1 MWESL
6 GCCPVCATPVFTARG
21 CVMVAPGAKGFFPSS
36 SDEATKP
43 TSIIPLSNPHTR
55 TTGFQGTR
63 ISMAEPPRTKSG
75 LRLTAIVLP
84 KTPNSFREHLVHRNE
99 SLHSLRNS
107 SKRKGITIF
116 ICEGL
121 LTACWAGEN
130 LSTKSASSIR
140 VKSGV
145 FSWKAQTLALSG

>member
-1 MWESL
+1 L
-6 GCCPVCATPVFTARG
+6 GCCPACATPVFTAGG

-36 SDEATKP
+36 SDDATKP
-43 TSIIPLSNPHTR
+43 TSIIPLSNPHTK

-63 ISMAEPPRTKSG
+63 ISMAEPPGTKCG
-75 LRLTAIVLP
+75 LRFTAIVLP
-84 KTPNSFREHLVHRNE
+84 KTPNLFREYLVHRKE
-99 SLHSLRNS
+99 SLHKLSNNS
-107 SKRKGITIF
+107 MRKGITIF

-130 LSTKSASSIR
+130 LSTKPASSIR

-145 FSWKAQTLALSG
+145 FRWRTQTLALSG